1 MIRKAEARD
10 VSRIAE
16 ILVFS
21 KRVNYRRIFHND
33 LYSFG
38 ELQVMSVAREYLDDP
53 RKLEEVWVYEEDFV
67 MGLIQLKGREVKKL
81 YVDPFFVNRGIG
93 GKLLSFAVARFD
105 AGYLWALEKN
115 EQALAF
121 YEGHGFRDSGIWK
134 YEEGTT
140 ERLLKL
146 ERGTN
151 E

>member
-53 RKLEEVWVYEEDFV
+53 RELEEVWVYEEDFV

-81 YVDPFFVNRGIG
+81 EYTCGLCNYAKCYKRR
-93 GKLLSFAVARFD
+93 KR
-105 AGYLWALEKN
+105 
-115 EQALAF
+115 
-121 YEGHGFRDSGIWK
+121 
-134 YEEGTT
+134 
-140 ERLLKL
+140 ERK
-146 ERGTN
+146 
-151 E
+151 